1 MGFILDLV
9 LHVRHS
15 KYHTMKKIPIEDR
28 IRAAIQRF
36 PHYRNSKITAN
47 LNNCCSAADVQR
59 IRESMFGSP
68 TLGSPHIPTPAS
80 VKTAVD
86 AVIGPAP
93 STPGIPLKSKRV
105 TSHRPVETA
114 AKYIKRL
121 PLGRGFNPKDLSAEW
136 GMSEE
141 TIKKYARDMSCLK
154 WVEVSEDEWVQMV
167 MSPETAAQY

>member
-1 MGFILDLV
+1 MN
-9 LHVRHS
+9 
-15 KYHTMKKIPIEDR
+15 KIPIEDR
-28 IRAAIQRF
+28 IRAAILRF

-47 LNNCCSAADVQR
+47 LNNACSAADVQR
-59 IRESMFGSP
+59 VRDSMAGVAMALPLPEPPS
-68 TLGSPHIPTPAS
+68 S
-80 VKTAVD
+80 VQ
-86 AVIGPAP
+86 
-93 STPGIPLKSKRV
+93 GISLKSRRV

-121 PLGRGFNPKDLSAEW
+121 PQGRGFNPKDLSTEW

-141 TIKKYARDMSCLK
+141 TIKKYARDMGCLK

>member
-1 MGFILDLV
+1 
-9 LHVRHS
+9 
-15 KYHTMKKIPIEDR
+15 MKKLPIEDR
-28 IRAAIQRF
+28 IRAAITRF

-47 LNNCCSAADVQR
+47 LNNACSAADVQR
-59 IRESMFGSP
+59 IRESMFGTAPTSP
-68 TLGSPHIPTPAS
+68 EPDPHEPVPAS
-80 VKTAVD
+80 
-86 AVIGPAP
+86 
-93 STPGIPLKSKRV
+93 SLGIPLKSKRV

>member
-1 MGFILDLV
+1 
-9 LHVRHS
+9 
-15 KYHTMKKIPIEDR
+15 MKKLPIEDR
-28 IRAAIQRF
+28 IRAAITRF

-47 LNNCCSAADVQR
+47 LNNACSAADVQR
-59 IRESMFGSP
+59 IRELMSGIAPAP
-68 TLGSPHIPTPAS
+68 TLA
-80 VKTAVD
+80 TAE
-86 AVIGPAP
+86 PAP
-93 STPGIPLKSKRV
+93 SASGIPLKSKRV

-114 AKYIKRL
+114 AKFIKRL

>member
-1 MGFILDLV
+1 MNKV
-9 LHVRHS
+9 
-15 KYHTMKKIPIEDR
+15 PIEDR
-28 IRAAIQRF
+28 IRAAILRF

-59 IRESMFGSP
+59 VRDSMADVA
-68 TLGSPHIPTPAS
+68 PTPES
-80 VKTAVD
+80 
-86 AVIGPAP
+86 P
-93 STPGIPLKSKRV
+93 SSAHGISLKSRRV

-121 PLGRGFNPKDLSAEW
+121 PQGRGFNPKDLSAEW

-141 TIKKYARDMSCLK
+141 TIKKYARDMGCLK

>member
-1 MGFILDLV
+1 MN
-9 LHVRHS
+9 
-15 KYHTMKKIPIEDR
+15 KIPIEDR
-28 IRAAIQRF
+28 IRAAILRF

-47 LNNCCSAADVQR
+47 LNNSCSAAEVQR
-59 IRESMFGSP
+59 VRDSMAD
-68 TLGSPHIPTPAS
+68 I
-80 VKTAVD
+80 
-86 AVIGPAP
+86 AP
-93 STPGIPLKSKRV
+93 ILAAMEPQSQSQGISLKSRRV

-121 PLGRGFNPKDLSAEW
+121 PQGRGFNPKDLSTEW

-141 TIKKYARDMSCLK
+141 TIKKYARDMGCLK